1 MMKSGYIKA
10 FEASD
15 GGTGNPL
22 NTIWTLSVDGARVTT
37 TNERLAET
45 ARLAI
50 TTASRVDVEFDLASD
65 VISEIRMEFKYVCT
79 AELVQE
85 CHQTPPPPFGSKYV
99 CETKRFAP
107 CEQGELG

>member
-1 MMKSGYIKA
+1 MIKSGYIKF
-10 FEASD
+10 FEVSD

-22 NTIWTLSVDGARVTT
+22 NTIWTLFVDGTRVTT

-65 VISEIRMEFKYVCT
+65 VISQIRMEFRYVCT
-79 AELVQE
+79 AELIQD
-85 CHQTPPPPFGSKYV
+85 CHQTPDPPSGTKYV

-107 CEQGELG
+107 CELG